1 MSRRFHIQLFP
12 AGTETVRAG
21 VAAGMLAIALGMT
34 GCADMSGL
42 SGHVTADDAGRLA
55 STRTLSQAAVD
66 VHWPK
71 ADWWERFGDPQLD
84 QLEHEAIAGSPS
96 LQAAQA
102 RLAQAR
108 AAAGVARSAL
118 LPRINGDLSS
128 TRQRF
133 SAHDTVPP
141 PFAGSW
147 ETENRLAFDFG
158 YEFDLWGKNHTALAA
173 AVSRAEAAR
182 VDVFAARLLLSVA
195 VARAYV
201 QLAHFYDRLDVAQAT
216 LKQRQRIHELTRQR
230 VAAGIDTRVE
240 LKQSEAALPAT
251 RENIAALDESIA
263 RTRNQLAA
271 LLGQG
276 PDRGLAIT
284 RPQLL
289 ANSVAMA
296 LPSRLPA
303 DLLGR
308 RPDVVASRWRVEA
321 AARRIDVMKAQF
333 YPNINLLAFVGF
345 QSIGL
350 SQFLEA
356 GSRIAGIGP
365 ALRLPIFEGGRL
377 RSELAGVN
385 ADYDAAVAGY
395 NHTLV
400 DALRD
405 ISDRLAAFRSVAT
418 QQTEQ
423 RTAYA
428 AVHEAYDLALQRYRE
443 GVGNYLSVLSAE
455 AQVLQ
460 QQRLAADLRARAY
473 DNRIDLVRALGGG
486 FEPGAAI
493 ARHSESSSAGKQ
505 S

>member
-1 MSRRFHIQLFP
+1 MSRRFHIRPFT
-12 AGTETVRAG
+12 AGTERVRAY
-21 VAAGMLAIALGMT
+21 VAAGMLAIAAGVS
-34 GCADMSGL
+34 GCADMNGL
-42 SGHVTADDAGRLA
+42 SSHVTPDDADHLA
-55 STRTLSQAAVD
+55 STRTLSRPAVD

-71 ADWWERFGDPQLD
+71 SDWWKRLGDPQLD

-102 RLAQAR
+102 RLAKAR
-108 AAAGVARSAL
+108 AAAGVARSTL
-118 LPRINGDLSS
+118 LPRVNGGLTS

-158 YEFDLWGKNHTALAA
+158 YEFDLWGKNHAALAA
-173 AVSRAEAAR
+173 ALSRAEAAR
-182 VDVFAARLLLSVA
+182 VDAFAARLLLSVA

-284 RPQLL
+284 RPRLP
-289 ANSVAMA
+289 AENVAA
-296 LPSRLPA
+296 TLPSRLPA

-308 RPDVVASRWRVEA
+308 RPDVVASRWQVEA
-321 AARRIDVMKAQF
+321 AARSIDVVKAQF
-333 YPNINLLAFVGF
+333 YPNVNLLAFVGF

-356 GSRIAGIGP
+356 GSRIAGVGP

-377 RSELAGVN
+377 RSELAGAN
-385 ADYDAAVAGY
+385 ADYDAAVARY
-395 NHTLV
+395 NRTLV

-418 QQTEQ
+418 QRTEQ
-423 RTAYA
+423 RDAYA

-486 FEPGAAI
+486 FEPAA
-493 ARHSESSSAGKQ
+493 AVRNSESSSAGKQ